1 MDLNDE
7 LDGLL
12 NSILLETL
20 SDEEPNEKIINDIVT
35 FIKRHKDLH
44 LAEDVIDNET
54 FNEYV
59 DNEILESYLEED
71 RERLYL

>member
-20 SDEEPNEKIINDIVT
+20 SDEEPNEKIINDIVI
-35 FIKRHKDLH
+35 FIKGHKNLH
-44 LAEDVIDNET
+44 LAEDVIDNEI
-54 FNEYV
+54 FREYV
-59 DNEILESYLEED
+59 DSELLDSYLEED
-71 RERLYL
+71 REALYL

>member
-20 SDEEPNEKIINDIVT
+20 SDEEPNEKIINDIVA
-35 FIKRHKDLH
+35 FIKNHKDLH
-44 LAEDVIDNET
+44 LAEDIIDNET

-59 DNEILESYLEED
+59 DNDLLQSYLDED
-71 RERLYL
+71 REALYL